1 MRRTWVFVGL
11 GVLAVGAIAYQT
23 ISHWKHFRFT
33 GTRLQVNLAQPD
45 ALIRSNN
52 LAQMPRDLL
61 KVPIARDV
69 LTEDLAFYYEQHED
83 KLGVNGA
90 IKRIA
95 YEHNLELSDQIL
107 ISVFNEPAEMAL
119 WRDGKGAL
127 RHYALVM
134 RRNMLAKVLEMAA
147 KVALKDVQL
156 KQAGEISTS
165 AGSAKVM
172 ALEVNPRRTLLLIG
186 QGDTLVVLSDPG
198 LLMAEGDKING
209 DASKSIASW
218 FDQKDTLARQ
228 FAIDPKSSNKHS
240 FVVGAPTL
248 ALGYGGL
255 LSGVK
260 GLRFDFGNAWSTS
273 VWLEKGRN
281 ASGDAALWRAAPAN
295 PAACVVVPVD
305 AAILQKVLSE
315 AEKKPELPAIPK
327 LDGSALTCWYR
338 ESTLYTPVFVMHLKT
353 PLAQRNTV
361 FPIMAKWALKNAQED
376 GHHKGGDVM
385 VWRSAGADV
394 KAEADSKAEGKPAKK
409 AAKKADIKGN
419 ATLAAR
425 GEYIV
430 FSTDGALADKA
441 LATIARTHP
450 SVADQMGTGN
460 ATLALLTPRPL
471 SAMAEREMMAS
482 VRDNSNLHDAV
493 QTHLPGRIKALAG
506 YPAYKLELVNQ
517 RQADWQ
523 RVEWQTQDGKK

>member
-11 GVLAVGAIAYQT
+11 GVLAAGAIAYQA
-23 ISHWKHFRFT
+23 ISYWKQFRFT
-33 GTRLQVNLAQPD
+33 GARLQVNLAQPD

-156 KQAGEISTS
+156 KEAGEISTA

-172 ALEVNPRRTLLLIG
+172 ALEVNPRRTLLLIS

-198 LLMAEGDKING
+198 LLMAQGDKIHG
-209 DASKSIASW
+209 DASKAIATW
-218 FDQKDTLARQ
+218 FDQKDALARQ
-228 FAIDPKSSNKHS
+228 FALDPKASNKHS

-273 VWLEKGRN
+273 VWLEKGRS
-281 ASGDAALWRAAPAN
+281 AAGDAALWRAAPAN

-305 AAILQKVLSE
+305 AAILKKVLSE
-315 AEKKPELPAIPK
+315 AEKKPELPVIPN
-327 LDGSALTCWYR
+327 LEGSALTCWYR

-353 PLAQRNTV
+353 ALPQRNTV

-376 GHHKGGDVM
+376 GRHKGKDVM
-385 VWRSAGADV
+385 VWRSAGTPA
-394 KAEADSKAEGKPAKK
+394 KAGAKSGANSDAKADSKT
-409 AAKKADIKGN
+409 N
-419 ATLAAR
+419 ATLAIR

-430 FSTDGALADKA
+430 FSTDGSLADKA

-450 SVADQMGTGN
+450 SVADQMGTSN

-471 SAMAEREMMAS
+471 ALMAEREMMAS
-482 VRDNSNLHDAV
+482 VRDDSNLFNAV
-493 QTHLPGRIKALAG
+493 QTHLPARIKALAG

-523 RVEWQTQDGKK
+523 RVEWQTQEARK